1 MSCIMHGAST
11 NRLDV
16 EQHHVA
22 LLLCSVVNISRANSE
37 DLIQGA
43 VMGREDS
50 SRRAASRTVIGQN
63 ETHPR
68 QISI

>member
-1 MSCIMHGAST
+1 MHGAST

-22 LLLCSVVNISRANSE
+22 LSLCSAVNISCANSE

-43 VMGREDS
+43 VMGQKDS
-50 SRRAASRTVIGQN
+50 SRRTLSRTVIGQN
-63 ETHPR
+63 ETHPQ